1 MALAI
6 PELGHQVPYIEPA
19 RLFLM
24 FHARLNQFRE
34 RNYLYSRLLAYYGG
48 RQSKGTKALHEVLS
62 STSTGRPLIRDLG
75 VAFEIQRKYVS
86 NRMAPIVEDYQALV
100 GRMPSIRVQP
110 PDAGD
115 SARAKAE
122 KQTQYLHS
130 TYDEVDMDHQQAFA
144 GFCLS
149 SLGDA
154 CYTLDIDPISYR
166 VLPSATLPL
175 HCLPSF
181 KRGPYKFEIFDL
193 ITYSRWEYDEIVREL
208 NFIPK
213 SDSDDDCMVITYV
226 SPYQRT
232 QIVGS
237 EERYAVV
244 ADVSWDLGF
253 CPAVW
258 MRNKVT
264 MDSTGSDI
272 LPVLALQDM
281 YDFTLNVM
289 ADGLVEMTYPMR
301 MIKGARDTGDG
312 PKEYGPGSNVEV
324 GPEGDLKVVALAP
337 PPQAGMMFA
346 QTVIEDM
353 NIGAGTTEVRQSGMP
368 DRSNISGK
376 ALHAAQGP
384 QATRIDLK
392 QILEAEALVK
402 LNMRIMAL
410 QERAPLIGSK
420 TLELHG
426 MYKATAFRI
435 DFTPKLD
442 INGWYLNTATFDELV
457 GVTRQT
463 RIQMAGQ
470 LLQFEL
476 ADHEYAMELA
486 GIEDPLQM
494 KKRIETDM
502 KAKVKLQQELQAGQP
517 GGAGQPQP
525 GGSPGGNAPPAFQH
539 PPGVPQMPFRPPTP
553 GQAGPPGAMPGAL
566 PTGVPQGVSRE
577 AVSKALEGLE
587 GLRGTVFAI
596 GDLAV
601 TGQSQHIQL
610 RISDPRDFRA
620 VREAVMHLDPKAEV
634 RFQSEEKMP
643 PEKVRVA

>member
-1 MALAI
+1 MALAL
-6 PELGHQVPYIEPA
+6 PELERKLPYTDPA
-19 RLFLM
+19 RIFLM
-24 FHARLNQFRE
+24 FKARLNQFRE
-34 RNYLYSRLLAYYGG
+34 RNYLYSTLLKYYGG
-48 RQSKGTKALHEVLS
+48 KQSHGTKALHEVLG

-100 GRMPSIRVQP
+100 GRMPSIRVEP
-110 PDAGD
+110 PDPGD
-115 SARAKAE
+115 QGREKAE
-122 KQTQYLHS
+122 KQTKYLHS

-149 SLGDA
+149 ALGDA
-154 CYTLDIDPISYR
+154 CYILDIDPDSYR

-175 HCLPSF
+175 QCLPSF
-181 KRGPYKFEIFDL
+181 KRGPYKFELWDM

-208 NFIPK
+208 SFIPK
-213 SDSDDDCMVITYV
+213 SDSDEDCMVITYL
-226 SPYQRT
+226 SPFQRT
-232 QIVGS
+232 ILVGS
-237 EERYAVV
+237 EQHYAVV
-244 ADVSWDLGF
+244 GDCSWDIGF

-258 MRNKVT
+258 LRNKVT
-264 MDSTGSDI
+264 MDSAGSDI
-272 LPVLALQDM
+272 WPVLALQDM

-301 MIKGARDTGDG
+301 MIRGAITRGDG
-312 PKEYGPGSNVEV
+312 PVEYGPGSNVEV

-376 ALHAAQGP
+376 AIHAAQGP

-392 QILEAEALVK
+392 QILLAEALVK

-410 QERAPLIGSK
+410 QEKAPLIGK
-420 TLELHG
+420 KKLELHG

-435 DFTPKLD
+435 DFIPVLD

-470 LLQFEL
+470 LRQLKL
-476 ADHEYAMELA
+476 ADSQYAMELA
-486 GIEDPLQM
+486 GIDDPLQM
-494 KKRIETDM
+494 KKRIEAED
-502 KAKVKLQQELQAGQP
+502 KEQARLAQETQGGGPGTSPPGGAPP
-517 GGAGQPQP
+517 GGAG
-525 GGSPGGNAPPAFQH
+525 APPAFQH
-539 PPGVPQMPFRPPTP
+539 PAGVPQMPFRPPTTGAAGAP
-553 GQAGPPGAMPGAL
+553 GGEPGAL
-566 PTGVPQGVSRE
+566 PGGVPQGASRD
-577 AVSKALEGLE
+577 AVKKALEAIAGD
-587 GLRGTVFAI
+587 LRGTVFAI
-596 GDLAV
+596 GELAV
-601 TGQSQHIQL
+601 TGQAQHIQL

-620 VREAVMHLDPKAEV
+620 VREAVAHLDPKVEV
-634 RFQSEEKMP
+634 RFTPEDKMP
-643 PEKVRVA
+643 PEKVRIA